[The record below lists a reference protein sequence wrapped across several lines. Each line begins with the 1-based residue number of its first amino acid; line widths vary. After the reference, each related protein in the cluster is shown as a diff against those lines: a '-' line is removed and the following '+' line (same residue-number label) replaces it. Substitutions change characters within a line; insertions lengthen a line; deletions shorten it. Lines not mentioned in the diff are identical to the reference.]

1 MRSWIVASG
10 CQNAPWTA
18 VRTAAN
24 AAAGRPPMRARGAA
38 AGGVASMR
46 TLTTFTGARDAVAG
60 QHGYIRAAARMQ
72 QTCGIGRNGSARKTA
87 TSDSETARFT
97 TPSS

>member
-1 MRSWIVASG
+1 
-10 CQNAPWTA
+10 
-18 VRTAAN
+18 
-24 AAAGRPPMRARGAA
+24 
-38 AGGVASMR
+38 
-46 TLTTFTGARDAVAG
+46 
-60 QHGYIRAAARMQ
+60 MQ